1 METVPVN
8 VPSTG
13 LVTAEAVAL
22 DVRPARLGSR
32 AAALLIDIVVEAVL
46 AGVLILLLLVLL
58 PLLPG
63 DLVDAALVSAMR
75 VVVIAV
81 VLLGYPTVVE
91 TWSNGRS
98 AGKAALGLRVI
109 RQDGG
114 PIRLRHAFTRA
125 LIGFAVEWPGL
136 LMPFLTWA
144 GSLTTMIA
152 SEQGRRL
159 GDLAAGTLVVHV
171 RRPVEPRPL
180 PGTPIELARWASA
193 ADLAALDDELAGA
206 VGQFLTR
213 APGFSEPHG
222 TTLHR
227 MLYAEVVARVTPPP
241 PPHAPS
247 WLVLS
252 AVLAERRRRS
262 TAQLVANRVLTD
274 RLLPGFGRPAVRN
287 R

>member
-1 METVPVN
+1 MN

-32 AAALLIDIVVEAVL
+32 AVALLIDIVLEVVL
-46 AGVLILLLLVLL
+46 AGILLILLLVVL

-63 DLVDAALVSAMR
+63 DLVDSALFEALR
-75 VVVIAV
+75 IILFAV
-81 VLLGYPTVVE
+81 VLLAYPMIVE
-91 TWSNGRS
+91 TWTNGRS
-98 AGKAALGLRVI
+98 AGKAAMGLRVI
-109 RQDGG
+109 REDGG
-114 PIRLRHAFTRA
+114 PIRLRHAFTRS
-125 LIGFAVEWPGL
+125 LVGFAVEWPGL
-136 LMPFLTWA
+136 LLPFLTWA

-152 SEQGRRL
+152 SERGRRL
-159 GDLAAGTLVVHV
+159 GDLAAGTLVIHE

-180 PGTPIELARWASA
+180 PGTPMDLARWAAA
-193 ADLAALDDELAGA
+193 ADLSAIDEELAGA

-213 APGFSEPHG
+213 APRFSEPQAG
-222 TTLHR
+222 SLHR
-227 MLYAEVVARVTPPP
+227 MLYAEVAARVAPPP
-241 PPHAPS
+241 PPGAPP

-262 TAQLVANRVLTD
+262 TARLVADRVLTD
-274 RLLPGFGRPAVRN
+274 RLLPGFGRPVIR